1 MKRRYAGLT
10 VYFALMVLP
19 EPLFHF
25 LQQLDFTFIAC
36 RIGKSPDG
44 PLVIELFIFKAAGEF
59 RNLVVRYQPI
69 ILSNVFNSKFFHSP
83 PKSLAA
89 LNLLSKSKIN
99 GFIFIVAR
107 FDVKL
112 AAVPEIESAGSGDCP
127 RSYALKTIK
136 INPKK
141 AS

>member
-1 MKRRYAGLT
+1 MT
-10 VYFALMVLP
+10 
-19 EPLFHF
+19 
-25 LQQLDFTFIAC
+25 
-36 RIGKSPDG
+36 
-44 PLVIELFIFKAAGEF
+44 
-59 RNLVVRYQPI
+59 
-69 ILSNVFNSKFFHSP
+69 
-83 PKSLAA
+83 A
-89 LNLLSKSKIN
+89 LNLLSKGKIS
-99 GFIFIVAR
+99 GFIFIAGR